1 MRLEEFPS
9 FRKLKSCTFRRGP
22 QFGRQE
28 YRERPHE
35 VPKMVI
41 SRPIRIPSVGDDDY
55 VAGQKT
61 RAKTHRVEYDCF
73 DVVCFERGAKDGSEL
88 VANNKSQADFVT
100 DILRATP
107 RAAPFSSG
115 PTGAPPC
122 NPTQGFRTSRSGHA
136 IVSGRSTI
144 RSCNLANC
152 GERKLSIT
160 ENI

>member
-1 MRLEEFPS
+1 
-9 FRKLKSCTFRRGP
+9 
-22 QFGRQE
+22 
-28 YRERPHE
+28 
-35 VPKMVI
+35 MVI

-107 RAAPFSSG
+107 RAAPSSSG
-115 PTGAPPC
+115 PTGAPPW
-122 NPTQGFRTSRSGHA
+122 NLTQGFRTSRSGHA
-136 IVSGRSTI
+136 LVSGRSTI

-152 GERKLSIT
+152 GERKLDRDAVPDYRSLKISDSNLHRSRKGPPKHT
-160 ENI
+160 EREPTETYDR